1 MKAWAFNEDQ
11 LRDALAAWA
20 ASIALSEEDQS
31 WLVEDLQR
39 DTNFVTMFLRSP
51 QAAKLRIDVPPVTM
65 QRTVLDPSSAWPFPK
80 GIS

>member
-11 LRDALAAWA
+11 LLDALAAWA
-20 ASIALSEEDQS
+20 ESIVPTTPDDD
-31 WLVEDLQR
+31 WLVQDLQR